1 MLRARLRAI
10 NGDHVTQ
17 TSPPRKGFGYY
28 LSMGFGLL
36 FMAFAV
42 LMAAMLMSAPH
53 PVLGLL
59 VAILF
64 GALGIDLMVSTARGK
79 RSWASRIGPLP

>member
-1 MLRARLRAI
+1 
-10 NGDHVTQ
+10 
-17 TSPPRKGFGYY
+17 
-28 LSMGFGLL
+28 
-36 FMAFAV
+36 
-42 LMAAMLMSAPH
+42 MSAPH